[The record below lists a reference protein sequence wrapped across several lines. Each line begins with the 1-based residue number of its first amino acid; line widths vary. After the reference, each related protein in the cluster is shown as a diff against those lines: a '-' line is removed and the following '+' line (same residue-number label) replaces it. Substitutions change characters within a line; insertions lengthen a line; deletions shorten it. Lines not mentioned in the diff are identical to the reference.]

1 METAMTSNNS
11 KPGLERPTS
20 GSRDYTMGTA
30 LWNIFALVV
39 ALLSESVTGTSVT
52 SRVRRGINEKHC
64 GFRPLGT
71 RIIGGGIATPHSW
84 PWMVG
89 IFKVNPHRF
98 LCGGSIINKV
108 SVVTAAHCLVTQFG
122 NRQNYSIFVRVGAH
136 DIDNSGT
143 NYQVDKVIIPK
154 GYRYGSHY
162 YDIGLILL
170 SKPVEYNYKVQ
181 PICIP
186 ELNQPHVNLDNNK
199 VVVIGWGDT
208 ERTTEKRNVLRE
220 LELPVVT
227 NEQCNKSYQTLPFS
241 NLNRGITDDMICAG
255 YQEGGKDSCQG
266 DSGGPLMYHDSTTG
280 RMNLIGVVSFG
291 FDCALP
297 NIPGVYTRLSSYVNW
312 LRKIAFGHLI
322 ASFFEVVPIFQPE

>member
-1 METAMTSNNS
+1 MDISFLVFITLSMALFSSN
-11 KPGLERPTS
+11 
-20 GSRDYTMGTA
+20 
-30 LWNIFALVV
+30 
-39 ALLSESVTGTSVT
+39 VTGTSVT

-64 GFRPLGT
+64 GFRPVVT

-143 NYQVDKVIIPK
+143 NYQVDKVIVHQ
-154 GYRYGSHY
+154 GYKHHSHY

-170 SKPVEYNYKVQ
+170 SKPVEYNDKIQ
-181 PICIP
+181 PVCIP
-186 ELNQPHVNLDNNK
+186 EFNKPHVNLNNIK
-199 VVVIGWGDT
+199 VVITGWGVT
-208 ERTTEKRNVLRE
+208 GKATEKRNVLRE

-241 NLNRGITDDMICAG
+241 KLNRGITNDMICAG
-255 YQEGGKDSCQG
+255 FPEGGKDACQG
-266 DSGGPLMYHDSTTG
+266 DSGGPLMYQNPTTG
-280 RMNLIGVVSFG
+280 RVKIVGVVSFG
-291 FDCALP
+291 FECARP
-297 NIPGVYTRLSSYVNW
+297 NFPGVYTRLSSYVNW
-312 LRKIAFGHLI
+312 LQEITFGQSL
-322 ASFFEVVPIFQPE
+322 ASLFEVVPIFIPE